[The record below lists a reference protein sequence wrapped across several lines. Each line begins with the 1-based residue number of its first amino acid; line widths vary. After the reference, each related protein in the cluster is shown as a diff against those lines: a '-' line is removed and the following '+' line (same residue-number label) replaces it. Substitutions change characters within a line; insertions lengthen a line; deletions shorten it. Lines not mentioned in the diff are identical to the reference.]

1 MSADTDAVVKGVV
14 EATVGLLKQAAQV
27 PSVKA
32 AVVTSSRIAAFVP
45 TYGQDIKP
53 TLDDWFDPIV
63 DLA

>member
-1 MSADTDAVVKGVV
+1 VVKGVV

-32 AVVTSSRIAAFVP
+32 AVVTSSSISVFNPV
-45 TYGQDIKP
+45 YGQDIKP
-53 TLDDWFDPIV
+53 TLDDWLDPIV